1 MEFCFPT
8 LTWVRCGQI
17 VGVYVP
23 RPGCRLGGGALP
35 THGAADGVPM
45 GTPVPHDL
53 PHVGS
58 FPISEEEAKLSRMR
72 LKAKVLNVT
81 SGALLSVVSAPTVY
95 YGADSSCNGMLVRT
109 IFLWS
114 FIFGLLLIAAE
125 LELHIV
131 TTHVHAY
138 RSGRALLMI
147 FVGSVTLAA
156 GPSEIPISFAAPGVL
171 DPGKATVLISMHWQF
186 IGVGLILLIAATY
199 TLRLSARA
207 KLHKLQQTRSRAA
220 TDDRA
225 LL

>member
-1 MEFCFPT
+1 
-8 LTWVRCGQI
+8 
-17 VGVYVP
+17 
-23 RPGCRLGGGALP
+23 
-35 THGAADGVPM
+35 M

-131 TTHVHAY
+131 TTHVHGLQVRPCVAHDFCRLCY
-138 RSGRALLMI
+138 ARCWAIRNTDFLRSA
-147 FVGSVTLAA
+147 
-156 GPSEIPISFAAPGVL
+156 
-171 DPGKATVLISMHWQF
+171 W
-186 IGVGLILLIAATY
+186 
-199 TLRLSARA
+199 
-207 KLHKLQQTRSRAA
+207 RS
-220 TDDRA
+220 
-225 LL
+225 

>member
-1 MEFCFPT
+1 
-8 LTWVRCGQI
+8 
-17 VGVYVP
+17 
-23 RPGCRLGGGALP
+23 
-35 THGAADGVPM
+35 M

-131 TTHVHAY
+131 TTHVHELAY